1 MASAPAPPLLLAS
14 TSPRRREI
22 LEQLR
27 VPFDVVAPEYEE
39 TEDDP
44 VAHALGKAR
53 SVLADADGRP
63 VLGCDTE
70 VVCEGRVYGKP
81 AGPEDAEEMLE
92 SLSGRTHEVMSGLAL
107 ITPMWEEVR
116 HEVTRVTFRGLTPRD
131 LARYVA
137 TGEWEGRAGG
147 YAIQGQGAALVERI
161 EGDYLNVVGLP
172 TALLVRLLAERFPGD
187 VRVRMSESAV
197 RAAVE
202 VAAEHGLRSEDPRV
216 LRDAWHVL
224 VHLRP
229 LPLVARVSSGR
240 PYPEGPPEEDVI
252 RELAVAS
259 HAARAGAPVV
269 PPSGLLDAGPHRH
282 GGHVVTF
289 WQYVEPK
296 REVDPVAAGEG
307 LRAIHEALADY
318 EGELP
323 ALHTDD
329 LAWITDSLEPSADVE
344 LVRELGLRQ
353 PAGGAQALH
362 GDSHLANCL
371 PGPLWHDFETACR
384 GPRELDLAAL
394 ALSARVRQDDASRI
408 ALEAY
413 GGHDAG
419 LLEECLPVYAAW
431 VYASFMI
438 ALPRRPELGPV
449 LAERLAWLRET
460 YA

>member
-1 MASAPAPPLLLAS
+1 
-14 TSPRRREI
+14 
-22 LEQLR
+22 
-27 VPFDVVAPEYEE
+27 
-39 TEDDP
+39 
-44 VAHALGKAR
+44 
-53 SVLADADGRP
+53 
-63 VLGCDTE
+63 
-70 VVCEGRVYGKP
+70 
-81 AGPEDAEEMLE
+81 
-92 SLSGRTHEVMSGLAL
+92 
-107 ITPMWEEVR
+107 
-116 HEVTRVTFRGLTPRD
+116 
-131 LARYVA
+131 
-137 TGEWEGRAGG
+137 
-147 YAIQGQGAALVERI
+147 
-161 EGDYLNVVGLP
+161 
-172 TALLVRLLAERFPGD
+172 
-187 VRVRMSESAV
+187 MSESAV

-202 VAAEHGLRSEDPRV
+202 AAAEHGLRSDDPVV

-240 PYPEGPPEEDVI
+240 PYPEGPSEDGVI
-252 RELAVAS
+252 IELAVGS

-269 PPSGLLDAGPHRH
+269 PPSGLLDPGPHRH

-307 LRAIHEALADY
+307 LRAVHEALVDY
-318 EGELP
+318 DGELP
-323 ALHTDD
+323 SLHTDD
-329 LAWITDSLEPSADVE
+329 LARITDRLEPSAHVE

-353 PAGGAQALH
+353 PAGRSQALH
-362 GDSHLANCL
+362 GDAHLANCL

-384 GPRELDLAAL
+384 GPHELDLAAL
-394 ALSARVRQDDASRI
+394 ALSARVREDDASRI

-413 GGHDAG
+413 GDHDAG

-460 YA
+460 YT

>member
-1 MASAPAPPLLLAS
+1 
-14 TSPRRREI
+14 
-22 LEQLR
+22 
-27 VPFDVVAPEYEE
+27 
-39 TEDDP
+39 
-44 VAHALGKAR
+44 
-53 SVLADADGRP
+53 
-63 VLGCDTE
+63 
-70 VVCEGRVYGKP
+70 
-81 AGPEDAEEMLE
+81 
-92 SLSGRTHEVMSGLAL
+92 
-107 ITPMWEEVR
+107 
-116 HEVTRVTFRGLTPRD
+116 
-131 LARYVA
+131 
-137 TGEWEGRAGG
+137 
-147 YAIQGQGAALVERI
+147 
-161 EGDYLNVVGLP
+161 
-172 TALLVRLLAERFPGD
+172 
-187 VRVRMSESAV
+187 MSESAV

-202 VAAEHGLRSEDPRV
+202 VAAEQGLRSDDPIV

-240 PYPEGPPEEDVI
+240 PYPDGPPEEDVI
-252 RELAVAS
+252 RELDVAS
-259 HAARAGAPVV
+259 YAARAGAPVV
-269 PPSGLLDAGPHRH
+269 PPSGLLDPGPHRQ

-296 REVDPVAAGEG
+296 REVDP
-307 LRAIHEALADY
+307 IHEALAYY

-323 ALHTDD
+323 SLHTDD

-353 PAGGAQALH
+353 PAGRTQALH
-362 GDSHLANCL
+362 GDAHLANCL

-394 ALSARVRQDDASRI
+394 ALSARVRQDDASRN

-413 GGHDAG
+413 GDHDAG